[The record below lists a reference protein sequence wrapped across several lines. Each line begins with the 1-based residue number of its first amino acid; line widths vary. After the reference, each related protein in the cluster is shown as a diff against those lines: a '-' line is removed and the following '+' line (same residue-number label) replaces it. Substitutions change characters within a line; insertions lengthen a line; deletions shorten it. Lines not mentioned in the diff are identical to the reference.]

1 MKKIVGL
8 FFIIFMSSVLAMGT
22 LFFAMPETE
31 TLAGCLAQ
39 QSEEYQVPIERLEY
53 VTCHNVRDL
62 EGIERLKDVIYL
74 DVSGNNLVEVPAT
87 ISSLKKLRTVNL
99 ANNRFRE
106 VPTALFSLKNL
117 EEVILSNN
125 QIEYVSPDIA
135 KLQQLRRLDV
145 SGNKIIELGSGVPKL
160 QHLQH
165 LSVSTNRITNLPEL
179 RSLIQLSSLDVSN
192 NQLGELPDLTAV
204 PLEYFA
210 ANGNILCNAEVETK
224 NQRFSIE
231 QSYYLKTVQTGMLVE
246 VNESWP
252 TFSDDLYQMV
262 VFSNGVK
269 PYGFVDY
276 RLANFKNEDGQ
287 SVQFS
292 DYFDVNTKNVLQ
304 TGVLTGNIGMLS
316 PVAETTIFAK
326 DTVKIDLRTRAG
338 DDGDKNGQVV
348 GGAGDGTGD
357 TGFGGNTEQTGDLGN
372 DGGSTVGQSLEMPVG
387 ATITPA
393 IEEQVVQGFDWY
405 HFFMKNQENQG
416 GDWWTYFIDRF
427 FLLRM
432 TLALLALLPVLLL
445 AVIIMRA
452 NKMYTKTVDTIYK
465 RSE

>member
-1 MKKIVGL
+1 
-8 FFIIFMSSVLAMGT
+8 MSSVLLMGT
-22 LFFAMPETE
+22 LLFALPEVE
-31 TLAGCLAQ
+31 TLSGCLAQ
-39 QSEEYQVPIERLEY
+39 QSEEYQVAIERLEY

-62 EGIERLKDVIYL
+62 DGVERLRDVTYL
-74 DVSGNNLVEVPAT
+74 DISGNGLVEIPAT
-87 ISSLKKLRTVNL
+87 ILSLKKLRTINL

-117 EEVILSNN
+117 EEIILSNN
-125 QIEYVSPDIA
+125 QIEYMSPDIA
-135 KLQQLRRLDV
+135 KLQDLRILDV

-160 QHLQH
+160 QQLQH
-165 LSVSTNRITNLPEL
+165 LSVSTNRITNLPVL
-179 RSLIQLSSLDVSN
+179 GSLIQLRTLDVSN
-192 NQLGELPDLTAV
+192 NQLGELPNLTAV

-210 ANGNILCNAEVETK
+210 ANGNMLGNIEVESK
-224 NQRFSIE
+224 NQRFVIE
-231 QSYYLKTVQTGMLVE
+231 QSYYLKTVHAGMRVE

-276 RLANFKNEDGQ
+276 QLTNFKNEYGQ
-287 SVQFS
+287 AVQFS
-292 DYFDVNTKNVLQ
+292 DYFDVNTKSVLQ
-304 TGVLTGNIGMLS
+304 NGVLTGNVGMLS
-316 PVAETTIFAK
+316 PVAETTIFTK
-326 DTVKIDLRTRAG
+326 DTVKIDLRKRAV
-338 DDGDKNGQVV
+338 DDGDTNGQVV
-348 GGAGDGTGD
+348 GGADDET
-357 TGFGGNTEQTGDLGN
+357 GNTEQTGDLENGS
-372 DGGSTVGQSLEMPVG
+372 DGAVDQILEPPIG

-393 IEEQVVQGFDWY
+393 IEDQTVQGFNWY

-416 GDWWTYFIDRF
+416 NDWWTYFINRF

-452 NKMYTKTVDTIYK
+452 NKMYAKTVDTIYK